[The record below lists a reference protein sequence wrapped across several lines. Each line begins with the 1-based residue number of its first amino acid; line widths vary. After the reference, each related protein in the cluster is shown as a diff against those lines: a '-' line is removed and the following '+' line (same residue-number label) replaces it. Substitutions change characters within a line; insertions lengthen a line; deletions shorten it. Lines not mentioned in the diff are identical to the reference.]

1 MRYALGG
8 HLILLRDFVM
18 GNSID
23 LISCQIDKWMEEIE
37 DYQRLTVHLRQK
49 IRELRWQAIESD
61 DDEIS
66 HYDDVA

>member
-1 MRYALGG
+1 
-8 HLILLRDFVM
+8 M

-37 DYQRLTVHLRQK
+37 DYQRLIVHLRQK
-49 IRELRWQAIESD
+49 ILELRWQAVESD